1 MTLSEHKGVEADPAA
16 QPAGPLLRLIKD
28 RRIAFLAVGGVN
40 TAIGFSLFVVFNAI
54 FGSQRYLLTLL
65 CAHIISVIIAFVLYR
80 YLVFKVRGHLLRD
93 AWRFESVYL
102 IALAANA
109 ALLHIGVSWLHQNPV
124 LVQAVVL
131 VITTTWSYIGHGRFS
146 FARTGSRTD

>member
-1 MTLSEHKGVEADPAA
+1 MTLSEQESVGIDPAT

-28 RRIAFLAVGGVN
+28 RRVAFLAVGGVN
-40 TAIGFSLFVVFNAI
+40 TAIGFGLFVVFNAL
-54 FGSQRYLLTLL
+54 FGRERYLLTLL
-65 CAHIISVIIAFVLYR
+65 CSHIISVIIAFVLYR

-109 ALLHIGVSWLHQNPV
+109 AFLHVGVSWLHQNPV
-124 LVQAVVL
+124 VVQAVVL
-131 VITTTWSYIGHGRFS
+131 VVTTTWSYIGHGRFS
-146 FARTGSRTD
+146 FHRKETT